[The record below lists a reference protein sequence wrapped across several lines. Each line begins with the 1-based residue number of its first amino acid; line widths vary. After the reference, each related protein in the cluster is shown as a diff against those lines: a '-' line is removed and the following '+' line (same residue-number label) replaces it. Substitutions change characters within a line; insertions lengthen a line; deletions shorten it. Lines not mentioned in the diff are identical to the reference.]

1 MTHSQTLAMVAQQ
14 PLDSAP
20 RPAAKPRK
28 RRNPSPLITRILA
41 ANLVALAIVV
51 GGVLY
56 LGDFGR
62 GLLDAKAAA
71 LRTQGE
77 IIAGALG
84 ETVVTQTLGEAP
96 SIDTE
101 GAWQMVRRL
110 VAPIKTRARLF
121 DAHGT
126 LVADSWRLLSVGG
139 IVETEELAP
148 PSDGSIR
155 ETAENLLRTA
165 DWGVFGWV
173 PVEPATTGTSDRA
186 RDYREA
192 MEALAGESASALRD
206 GGDLGLILSVAVPV
220 QRFKQVQ
227 GALMLSTTLEDVVAR
242 VAEVRYRILLLSL
255 LALAATVLLS
265 VFLAGTIARPVR
277 RLAAAA
283 DAVRHRIDRAVT
295 IPDFSARGDEIGDLS
310 RSLSDMTDTLW
321 SRMDAIKNFAADVS
335 HEIKNPLSSLRSAVE
350 TAARVKDPEQQKQLM
365 SIILEDVQ
373 RLDRLISDIAG
384 ASRLDAELSR
394 AESTPVLIAKM
405 LSALVEIYL
414 TTGNQSHSSLVLDI
428 PEGDDL
434 VVRGV
439 EHRLVQVFQNL
450 IDNARS
456 FSPPDGVVRVLAHR
470 QGNWVEI
477 AVEDDGP
484 GLPAAKLS
492 AVFDRF
498 YSERPAG
505 EKFGTHSGLG
515 LSISKQIVEAHGG
528 QIIAENRGPDGGNPK
543 GARFIVRLPC

>member
-1 MTHSQTLAMVAQQ
+1 MAAAHSLE
-14 PLDSAP
+14 PGP
-20 RPAAKPRK
+20 RPAAEPRK

-56 LGDFGR
+56 LGDYGR

-84 ETVVTQTLGEAP
+84 ETVITHTLGEAP

-101 GAWQMVRRL
+101 AAWQMVRRL
-110 VAPIKTRARLF
+110 VAPINTRARLF
-121 DAHGT
+121 DSHGT

-148 PSDGSIR
+148 PSGGSMR
-155 ETAENLLRTA
+155 EADENLLRSA

-173 PVEPATTGTSDRA
+173 PIEPAVKGTADRA
-186 RDYREA
+186 GDYREA
-192 MEALAGESASALRD
+192 MEALAGESASALRH
-206 GGDLGLILSVAVPV
+206 GGEAGLILSVAVPV

-227 GALMLSTTLEDVVAR
+227 GALVLSTTLEDVVAR
-242 VAEVRYRILLLSL
+242 VGEVRYRILLLSL

-310 RSLSDMTDTLW
+310 QSLSDMTETLW
-321 SRMDAIKNFAADVS
+321 SRMDAIENFAADVS

-350 TAARVKDPEQQKQLM
+350 TAARVRDPEQQKRLM

-373 RLDRLISDIAG
+373 RLDRLITDISQ

-394 AESTPVLIAKM
+394 AESAPVQMAKV
-405 LSALVEIYL
+405 LSALVEIYRA
-414 TTGNQSHSSLVLDI
+414 TGNQSHGTLILDL
-428 PEGDDL
+428 PGGDDL
-434 VVRGV
+434 EVGGV
-439 EHRLVQVFQNL
+439 ERRLVQVFQNL
-450 IDNARS
+450 IDNALS
-456 FSPPDGVVRVLAHR
+456 FSPSDGTVRLSARRTGKWIEVT
-470 QGNWVEI
+470 
-477 AVEDDGP
+477 VEDDGP
-484 GLPAAKLS
+484 GLPAAKLE

-498 YSERPAG
+498 YTERPAG

-528 QIIAENRGPDGGNPK
+528 KIAARNRGSDADNPR
-543 GARFIVRLPC
+543 GARFTVRLPA